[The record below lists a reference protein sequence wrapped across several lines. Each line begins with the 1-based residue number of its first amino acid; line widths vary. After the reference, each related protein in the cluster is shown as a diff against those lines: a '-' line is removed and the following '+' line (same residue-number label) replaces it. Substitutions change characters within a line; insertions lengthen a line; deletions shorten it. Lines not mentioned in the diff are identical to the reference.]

1 MRREFGKQYDGAQ
14 VKFNAKN
21 ATKISS
27 THYTYMC
34 IYNTMALDLTYIR
47 GEADRAQFHPCAA
60 GTGGCVRDGARAAGR
75 RDELAVQFEQR
86 PLLRGVV
93 VVIGGARSDG
103 DEHGWV
109 AYRSFPFQTAFVFY
123 VHHGFAVPAPP
134 IILFVRLHR
143 SSFFFN

>member
-1 MRREFGKQYDGAQ
+1 
-14 VKFNAKN
+14 
-21 ATKISS
+21 
-27 THYTYMC
+27 
-34 IYNTMALDLTYIR
+34 MALDLTYIR

-109 AYRSFPFQTAFVFY
+109 VGYRSFRSKRRSFFMFI
-123 VHHGFAVPAPP
+123 HHGSVAWY
-134 IILFVRLHR
+134 LLLL
-143 SSFFFN
+143 